1 MDVRAL
7 GRLAQDLKVSLAET
21 RAGQSGVGPAFRAVQ
36 RFERMAGEVYL
47 LRHRKPVGDEH
58 RSYGEDMLASF
69 SHELVFMEGRAPVTT
84 CVSFTERYR
93 RVWRDNF
100 SLFLYAAVMFI
111 VSLLVGYAFA
121 AMRPEYAPV
130 LVPQV
135 MMEAVLNRTAWFER
149 ITEAPFLAGLQIA
162 ANNIGVVLK
171 TFAGGAL
178 LGLGGV
184 LLLCYNGLVIGA
196 LLGYC
201 SAHNFDEPLGVFII
215 AHGPL
220 ELTIIVAGGFL
231 SMLYGRAFFMRPFR
245 DFGRHIKDGGRDAF
259 IGICGVTPW
268 LVLAALLEAFV
279 SPYDY
284 LSVGSR
290 VALGCVAAAG
300 FWVWTLWPPQRDG
313 SS

>member
-1 MDVRAL
+1 MDVRSL
-7 GRLAQDLKVSLAET
+7 GRLAQELKGSIAET
-21 RAGQSGVGPAFRAVQ
+21 RAGNSGVRPAFAAVK
-36 RFERMAGEVYL
+36 RFEQMAGEVYL
-47 LRHRKPVGDEH
+47 LRHRKPVDDPA
-58 RSYGEDMLASF
+58 RSYGEDLLASF
-69 SHELVFMEGRAPVTT
+69 SQDLAFIEGRAPVFSK
-84 CVSFTERYR
+84 VPFTERYR

-100 SLFLYAAVMFI
+100 TLFIYATTMFI
-111 VSLLVGYAFA
+111 SALCVGFAFA
-121 AMRPEYAPV
+121 SMRPDYAPV

-135 MMEAVLNRTAWFER
+135 MMEAVLDRQAWFER
-149 ITEAPFLAGLQIA
+149 ILAAPLLSGLQIA
-162 ANNIGVVLK
+162 INNISVALK

-220 ELTIIVAGGFL
+220 ELTVIVAAGFL
-231 SMLYGRAFFMRPFR
+231 SMLYGRAFFMRPYREFPQ
-245 DFGRHIKDGGRDAF
+245 HIQQGGKEAF

-268 LVLAALLEAFV
+268 LVLAAILEAFV

-284 LSVGSR
+284 LPVSERIAVGCLAA
-290 VALGCVAAAG
+290 VA
-300 FWVWTLWPPQRDG
+300 FWTWTLWPPKRAKAP
-313 SS
+313 